1 MEVGFWGAAI
11 AGQQGIGRTLPY
23 TVMLSVRVPSISKIH
38 CLQRMGQSSSFKMIP
53 AQYTTDLSRI
63 KAVRNQK
70 TGRNFPEN
78 MV

>member
-1 MEVGFWGAAI
+1 
-11 AGQQGIGRTLPY
+11 
-23 TVMLSVRVPSISKIH
+23 
-38 CLQRMGQSSSFKMIP
+38 LQRMGQSSSFKMIP

-78 MV
+78 MVYF